1 MVRSGDERRNSHVN
15 TKETTEFNDF
25 INDAN
30 LIEIPMG
37 GRKFTR
43 VSDDGLK
50 FSKLD
55 RFLLNGE
62 FYNLWGNLSV
72 VALDRKL
79 SDHCPIVL
87 KDIDLDFGPKPF
99 RDFDIWLEEK
109 DIGLVVEEAW
119 KMEIKSKRA
128 DCQFRDKLKNV
139 KVALKM
145 WSKERFGVVNEKIEV
160 FRKEAMTWELEAE
173 NRALNEIEREAWMKA
188 RKSWV
193 DKENE
198 LRSMLRQKARIK
210 WDVVGDENSRFFHAY
225 IKRRNNKTNI
235 RGLMVNGL
243 WCEDPK
249 LIKAEM
255 ARHYKAL
262 FSEGTSIRLIFC
274 CDRVEK
280 ISVDDAFVV
289 EKDFT
294 EGEIWDAIRGCEG
307 DKAPSPDGFNFKYI
321 RKFWDILKADP
332 D

>member
-15 TKETTEFNDF
+15 TKETIEFNDF

-55 RFLLNGE
+55 QFLLNEE
-62 FYNLWGNLSV
+62 FCNLWGNLSV

-99 RDFDIWLEEK
+99 RAFDIWLEEK

-160 FRKEAMTWELEAE
+160 FKKEAMMWELEAE
-173 NRALNEIEREAWMKA
+173 NRALNEIKREA
-188 RKSWV
+188 
-193 DKENE
+193 
-198 LRSMLRQKARIK
+198 
-210 WDVVGDENSRFFHAY
+210 
-225 IKRRNNKTNI
+225 
-235 RGLMVNGL
+235 
-243 WCEDPK
+243 
-249 LIKAEM
+249 
-255 ARHYKAL
+255 
-262 FSEGTSIRLIFC
+262 
-274 CDRVEK
+274 
-280 ISVDDAFVV
+280 
-289 EKDFT
+289 
-294 EGEIWDAIRGCEG
+294 
-307 DKAPSPDGFNFKYI
+307 
-321 RKFWDILKADP
+321 
-332 D
+332 